1 MLTFAHES
9 RRLNSP
15 RKGGVNFYII
25 SLIQSLAMFLSEC
38 EQLIED
44 SILTANEAKRLLN
57 ETTQL
62 QQVQVVMKLHLED
75 ANG

>member
-1 MLTFAHES
+1 
-9 RRLNSP
+9 
-15 RKGGVNFYII
+15 
-25 SLIQSLAMFLSEC
+25 MFLSEC